1 MECVHCTQCI
11 DACDHVM
18 TALHK
23 PTGLIRYASQEGLA
37 GRPGTLWRPRVVIY
51 SIALTVVLSLLA
63 LTLGTRA
70 QAEIIVLR
78 SSSEPYS
85 VEADGR
91 VANQL
96 RVKIVNR
103 TNATHDY
110 TVQVQDFRGGTVIA
124 PELPLRISAGAQ
136 RTTSLFLVD
145 SFASFRDGRHRV
157 TLRISDGAGFSK
169 DLPFVLLGPTHQN
182 RGDDDDRDDTPSS
195 SRTER

>member
-1 MECVHCTQCI
+1 
-11 DACDHVM
+11 
-18 TALHK
+18 
-23 PTGLIRYASQEGLA
+23 
-37 GRPGTLWRPRVVIY
+37 
-51 SIALTVVLSLLA
+51 
-63 LTLGTRA
+63 
-70 QAEIIVLR
+70 
-78 SSSEPYS
+78 
-85 VEADGR
+85 

-145 SFASFRDGRHRV
+145 SFASFRDGRHRI